1 MRKVLMSAA
10 APAALAIAV
19 LAFTASA
26 VQAETVAITNA
37 KILTAGPAGEI
48 ASGTVVIKDGK
59 IAAVGANARAPAGAR
74 VIDAHGGVVAPGFFA
89 TGSLLGEV
97 EVGSLG
103 NDLSVNN
110 PQIGASFDIQYGL
123 NPASVQFPVARLGGL
138 TSAVV
143 LPIPAGRRGGDDDD
157 DDTVDA
163 SQYTAGPTDTGSKSH
178 ALFSGQGAVI
188 TLGGADI
195 LTRPRVAMVAP
206 FGAGG
211 AAIAGG
217 ARGAEFVAL
226 KEALSDVR
234 DYMKNKAAYDRAGY
248 RDLALSKGDLEA
260 LIPVVEGKM
269 PLVAVVKRA
278 ADIRQVLAFARDEHV
293 KVILDGAQEAW
304 MVAPEI
310 AKAGVPVLLNPLDD
324 RPESYEELAAT
335 MDNAGRLSA
344 AGVTVALEATGGS
357 SREREMRYG
366 AGNAVSHGMAYDAAL
381 KAITIN
387 PAKIFGVADR
397 TGSLEPGKDADLV
410 VWTGD
415 PFEPLSQ
422 PTAVFIHGQAQPMT
436 SRQTELRDRY
446 KHLNGPLPPEYSH
459 P

>member
-1 MRKVLMSAA
+1 MRKLLMSAA
-10 APAALAIAV
+10 AVAALTFAAS
-19 LAFTASA
+19 TA
-26 VQAETVAITNA
+26 QAETVAITNA

-59 IAAVGANARAPAGAR
+59 IAAVGANAVVPAGAR

-89 TGSLLGEV
+89 TGSLLGET

-110 PQIGASFDIQYGL
+110 PEIGASFDIQFGL
-123 NPASVQFPVARLGGL
+123 NPGSVQFPVARLGGL

-143 LPIPAGRRGGDDDD
+143 LPIPAGRRGGEAGEEVDEED
-157 DDTVDA
+157 DA
-163 SQYTAGPTDTGSKSH
+163 SAYTAGPGGEGSKSH
-178 ALFSGQGAVI
+178 GLFAGQGAVI
-188 TLGGADI
+188 TLNVGETI
-195 LTRPRVAMVAP
+195 LTKAKVAMVAP
-206 FGAGG
+206 FGSHGAGV
-211 AAIAGG
+211 AGG

-226 KEALSDVR
+226 KEAFTDVR
-234 DYMKNKAAYDRAGY
+234 DYMKNKAAYDRAGL
-248 RDLALSKGDLEA
+248 RDLGLSKGDLEA
-260 LIPVVEGKM
+260 LIPVVEGRM
-269 PLVAVVKRA
+269 PLVANVSRA
-278 ADIRQVLAFARDEHV
+278 SDIRQVLAFARDEHI
-293 KVILDGAQEAW
+293 KVILNGAQEGW
-304 MVAPEI
+304 MVAGEI

-335 MDNAGRLSA
+335 LDNAGRLSA

-410 VWTGD
+410 IWTGD

-446 KHLNGPLPPEYSH
+446 KDLGRPLPPGYTH